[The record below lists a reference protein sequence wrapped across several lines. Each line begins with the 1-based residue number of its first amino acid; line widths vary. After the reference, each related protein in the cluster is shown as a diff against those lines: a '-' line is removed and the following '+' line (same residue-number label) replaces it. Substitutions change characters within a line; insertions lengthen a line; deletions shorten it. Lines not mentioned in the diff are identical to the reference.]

1 MIAPRSVYDLLTPE
15 VEFEYPG
22 DPDAVRPVRL
32 MKKEHADPAM
42 LAARHMLRLALSD
55 PALRAAAAANGTAVI
70 VLVPDAAWLDLVIEQ
85 WTDVV
90 RGGVEPRDGDVEM
103 RRTPTWISFKRSG
116 LDKIGQPEKSNEAID
131 FALWNG
137 TAVTA
142 FGTADRH
149 LPGSVVA
156 AADHRIVIAPPAR
169 STVRFL
175 IRCMFGRSC
184 IGPVTK
190 DLARSL
196 TPSILRQARRP
207 GQSATD
213 YLDRLVAIVARVRD
227 TGRPGPML
235 EQLHGMRE
243 AAAWGIRL
251 VRDLEDY
258 RSGRIRWS
266 DMDRGLLLHG
276 APGTGKG
283 LFVEALSRS
292 CGIPLVA
299 TSFATWQ
306 AAKTGHLGDCLSAMR
321 ADFDKARRLA
331 PCILYIDELDAIGSR
346 EGGDREY
353 RDYWT
358 AVITG
363 LLEQLD
369 GVGDRE
375 GVVTVGATNHPGALD
390 PALVRSGR
398 FDRSVAIPLPD
409 QTGLV
414 GIIRYHL
421 GTDLAGEDLSAA
433 ARLAIGATG
442 ADCARFVRNAK
453 QMARHAG
460 RPVRLEDLSTAIA
473 GPRKCCPPETL
484 LRIAIHE
491 AGHAVAAAVVRPG
504 KLVGATI
511 IERGNTGGSVHTVA
525 HRIPSDRNAV
535 RVEIAE
541 LLAGRAAE
549 EAILGD
555 ASGGSGGSESSDLAL
570 ATILAVAEETALGL
584 GGSGLLWT
592 GWPEPRD
599 IRGILSADA
608 ALAVRV
614 RERLGGIYA
623 GALVFAREHHRAIR
637 VVAAELVLNKA
648 MSGIDIEALV
658 ARHPPAAEVVS

>member
-1 MIAPRSVYDLLTPE
+1 MIAPRSVSDLLTPE
-15 VEFEYPG
+15 VEFECPG

-32 MKKEHADPAM
+32 MTKEHADPAM

-55 PALRAAAAANGTAVI
+55 PTLRAAAAANGKAVI

-103 RRTPTWISFKRSG
+103 RRTLPWVSFKRSG
-116 LDKIGQPEKSNEAID
+116 QDKIGQPEKSNEAID

-149 LPGSVVA
+149 LPGSIVA

-175 IRCMFGRSC
+175 VRCMFGRSC

-196 TPSILRQARRP
+196 TPSVLRQARRP
-207 GQSATD
+207 GQSAED
-213 YLDRLVAIVARVRD
+213 YLGRLVAIVGRNRD
-227 TGRPGPML
+227 SGRPGPML
-235 EQLHGMRE
+235 EQLHGMPE
-243 AAAWGIRL
+243 ATAWGMRL

-258 RSGRIRWS
+258 RLGRVRWTE
-266 DMDRGLLLHG
+266 MDRGLLLHG
-276 APGTGKG
+276 TPGTGKG

-306 AAKTGHLGDCLSAMR
+306 AAKTGHLGDCLAAMR
-321 ADFDKARRLA
+321 ADFDNARRLA

-346 EGGDREY
+346 EGGHREY

-398 FDRSVAIPLPD
+398 FDRSVAIPMPD
-409 QTGLV
+409 QAGLV
-414 GIIRYHL
+414 RDHPVSPRDRPRRGGSL
-421 GTDLAGEDLSAA
+421 SSCAAGNWGDRCRLREVRTQREADRAARRASGQTGRPLHGDRRTKKMLSARDA
-433 ARLAIGATG
+433 AEDRNPRGRSRRRSRISPAGQACRGKHHRARQHRGIRPYG
-442 ADCARFVRNAK
+442 CA
-453 QMARHAG
+453 
-460 RPVRLEDLSTAIA
+460 PD
-473 GPRKCCPPETL
+473 P
-484 LRIAIHE
+484 
-491 AGHAVAAAVVRPG
+491 VRPG
-504 KLVGATI
+504 GRPGRD
-511 IERGNTGGSVHTVA
+511 RGTA
-525 HRIPSDRNAV
+525 R
-535 RVEIAE
+535 
-541 LLAGRAAE
+541 RAR
-549 EAILGD
+549 G
-555 ASGGSGGSESSDLAL
+555 GGSGPGRCIGRQRRVGVERP
-570 ATILAVAEETALGL
+570 
-584 GGSGLLWT
+584 GSGDDS
-592 GWPEPRD
+592 GCSRGDRAWPWRF
-599 IRGILSADA
+599 RA
-608 ALAVRV
+608 ALDRMAGTPGHSRHPFCG
-614 RERLGGIYA
+614 RGSGGPGA
-623 GALVFAREHHRAIR
+623 GASWRHLRRGTRFRARASPGYPCRRGGA
-637 VVAAELVLNKA
+637 
-648 MSGIDIEALV
+648 G
-658 ARHPPAAEVVS
+658 P